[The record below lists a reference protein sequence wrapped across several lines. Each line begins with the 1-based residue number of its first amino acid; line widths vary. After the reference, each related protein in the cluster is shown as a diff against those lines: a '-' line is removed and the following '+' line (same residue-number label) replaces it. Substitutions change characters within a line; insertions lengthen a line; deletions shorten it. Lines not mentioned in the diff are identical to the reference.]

1 MSIKR
6 HPALQ
11 PFSRD
16 HVVGLYHAHQLM
28 WLEDGRARCNAPTT
42 VRNFLQ
48 AWDAELI
55 SHFAGEEDLL
65 AALPIKEASK
75 NKLFAD
81 HNELRTLCLKLL
93 NSIES
98 PNPALCS
105 ETGHK
110 LEQHIRWEER
120 EFFPEIEQALSE
132 DELSALAEK
141 TKEFELERLRS
152 V

>member
-6 HPALQ
+6 HRALQ

-28 WLEDGRARCNAPTT
+28 WLKDGRSRCNAPTT

-55 SHFAGEEDLL
+55 SHFAAEEDLL
-65 AALPIKEASK
+65 AQLPIKEASK

-98 PNPALCS
+98 PEPELCT
-105 ETGHK
+105 ETGQK

-120 EFFPEIEQALSE
+120 EFFPEIEEVLSE
-132 DELSALAEK
+132 EELCALAEK
-141 TKEFELERLRS
+141 TKEFELDRLRS